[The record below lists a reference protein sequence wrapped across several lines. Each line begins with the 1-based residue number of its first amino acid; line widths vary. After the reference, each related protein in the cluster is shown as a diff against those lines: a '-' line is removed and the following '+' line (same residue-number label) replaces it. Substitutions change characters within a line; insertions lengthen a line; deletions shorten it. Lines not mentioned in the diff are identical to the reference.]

1 MACGI
6 SEIEPVYPALA
17 AWSLNHWTV
26 REIPPASIIKVTNM
40 TAVMPVTLGIV
51 N

>member
-17 AWSLNHWTV
+17 AWSVNHWTA
-26 REIPPASIIKVTNM
+26 REIPLASITKVTNM
-40 TAVMPVTLGIV
+40 TAMMPVTL
-51 N
+51 